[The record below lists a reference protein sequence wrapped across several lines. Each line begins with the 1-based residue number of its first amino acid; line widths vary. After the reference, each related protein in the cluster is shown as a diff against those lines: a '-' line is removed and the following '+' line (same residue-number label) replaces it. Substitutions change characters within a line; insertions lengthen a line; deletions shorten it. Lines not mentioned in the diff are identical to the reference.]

1 MKHNPGQV
9 WFKIVNIYER
19 HVDLQYIIL
28 VLTSQTEYQVLI
40 PVVSDRLNQSEISC
54 FQMAKRRQYPF
65 YYFSISIYHNRVDSI
80 KQIKKSVMYV
90 FKKARHILS

>member
-19 HVDLQYIIL
+19 HVDLQCIIL
-28 VLTSQTEYQVLI
+28 VLTSQPEYQVLI

-54 FQMAKRRQYPF
+54 FQMAKRQQYPF
-65 YYFSISIYHNRVDSI
+65 IIFLFPYHNRVDSI